1 MSATFLAFLDLATRH
16 GVKVASVGAK
26 GAAAGVAVTL
36 DDVAV
41 TAGKPKSAGIPQDQE
56 NAFVLGTAAVSAKN
70 KLWQYP
76 LLLGIVAVAPPV
88 MAPLLGA
95 GALYLCYEG
104 WHETHDLAHHHLHK
118 GEPHHTDP
126 LPHEGDLDDGDTF
139 SPDHMK
145 AVMREAQILDL
156 VLSAEIGVM
165 ALNAMGAGADF
176 KQAALDYELTGSLS
190 TYLPS
195 LATHAPAIALV
206 GAAATLGVY
215 LPVWIILRADNW
227 AEFLMA
233 RQGTHAWARLQRT
246 LGQKLVPATHSLMR
260 ALPYV
265 GTAAMLA
272 VGGHIMINLV
282 PAAHH
287 SLEDLIAASGLAGV
301 LVEYSVAIAAGLI
314 TGFLFDKLILPPL
327 RPLYRLVSQKIF
339 RQEKLG

>member
-26 GAAAGVAVTL
+26 GAAAGVAVTI

-88 MAPLLGA
+88 MIPLLAA

-104 WHETHDLAHHHLHK
+104 WHEAHDLVHHHLHK
-118 GEPHHTDP
+118 DEPHHEDP
-126 LPHEGDLDDGDTF
+126 LPHEGDLDGGDSF
-139 SPDHMK
+139 SPAHMK
-145 AVMREAQILDL
+145 EVMREAQILDL

-176 KQAALDYELTGSLS
+176 KQAAITYEATNDLTAYLD
-190 TYLPS
+190 P

-215 LPVWIILRADNW
+215 IPVWVILRADNW
-227 AEFLMA
+227 AEFLLA
-233 RQGTHAWARLQRT
+233 RPGQGLWPRLQRA
-246 LGQKLVPATHSLMR
+246 LGRRLVPATMRLMH
-260 ALPYV
+260 ALPYL

-272 VGGHIMINLV
+272 VGGHIMLGLI
-282 PAAHH
+282 PAVHH
-287 SLEDLIAASGLAGV
+287 GFEDVIKAAGLGGL
-301 LVEYSVAIAAGLI
+301 LVEYGGAIAAGLMI
-314 TGFLFDKLILPPL
+314 GVTFDRLILPPL
-327 RPLYRLVSQKIF
+327 RGLYKVLSR
-339 RQEKLG
+339 

>member
-26 GAAAGVAVTL
+26 GAAAGVAVTI

-56 NAFVLGTAAVSAKN
+56 NAFVLGTAAISAKN

-88 MAPLLGA
+88 MIPLLGA
-95 GALYLCYEG
+95 GALFLCYEG
-104 WHETHDLAHHHLHK
+104 WHETHDLAHYHLNK
-118 GEPHHTDP
+118 NKKTHTDP
-126 LPHEGDLDDGDTF
+126 VPHEGDLDDGETF

-165 ALNAMGAGADF
+165 GLNAMGAGADF
-176 KQAALDYELTGSLS
+176 KQAAHIYETTADISVYLD
-190 TYLPS
+190 P

-206 GAAATLGVY
+206 GIAATLGVY
-215 LPVWIILRADNW
+215 IPVWVILRADNW
-227 AEFLMA
+227 AEYLLA
-233 RQGTHAWARLQRT
+233 KTGSGVWPRLQRAI
-246 LGQKLVPATHSLMR
+246 GQRLVPATYGLMR
-260 ALPYV
+260 ALPYI

-282 PAAHH
+282 PPAHH
-287 SLEDLIAASGLAGV
+287 AFENAIQAAGMGGL
-301 LVEYSVAIAAGLI
+301 LVEYGVAILAGLGI
-314 TGFLFDKLILPPL
+314 GYIFNTLILPPL
-327 RPLYRLVSQKIF
+327 
-339 RQEKLG
+339 KLLKKLIPTQTQR

>member
-1 MSATFLAFLDLATRH
+1 MSAAFLAFLDLATRH
-16 GVKVASVGAK
+16 GIKVASVGAK

-56 NAFVLGTAAVSAKN
+56 NAFVLGTAIISAKN

-104 WHETHDLAHHHLHK
+104 WHETHHLVHHHLHK
-118 GEPHHTDP
+118 NEQHHTDP
-126 LPHEGDLDDGDTF
+126 LPHEGDLDGGDTF
-139 SPDHMK
+139 SPTHMK

-165 ALNAMGAGADF
+165 ALNAMNAGVDF
-176 KQAALDYELTGSLS
+176 KQAAELYAISGDLLV
-190 TYLPS
+190 YLPS

-206 GAAATLGVY
+206 GLAATLGVY
-215 LPVWIILRADNW
+215 VPVWIILRADNW

-233 RQGTHAWARLQRT
+233 QSGNGLWPRAMRMIGC
-246 LGQKLVPATHSLMR
+246 KLVPATHALMR
-260 ALPYV
+260 ALPYL

-272 VGGHIMINLV
+272 VGGHIILNLI
-282 PAAHH
+282 PTAHH
-287 SLEDLIAASGLAGV
+287 AFEDMIKAAGAGGL
-301 LVEYSVAIAAGLI
+301 LVEYGGAIAAGLV
-314 TGFLFDKLILPPL
+314 TGLILNKMILPPL
-327 RPLYRLVSQKIF
+327 RFIRRLF
-339 RQEKLG
+339 